1 MEKLMSVV
9 ENPKEFIKLDRFDRT
24 NFTRWRDK
32 MIFLLSALNIYY
44 VLDYALPLMPE
55 PTAEYSDVVKEERK
69 KREHDELLC
78 RGHILNTLTDRLY
91 DLYCNLKSPR
101 EIWTALQTAYQ
112 NEKRGIDKFLALQ
125 YFEFKIFDTRP
136 IMDQIHELQILI
148 SKLSDLE
155 VKIPDALQIGAILSK
170 LPSSWNDYRK
180 KILHSMDKMT
190 VEQFRTHIQIESE
203 TRARDAIS
211 QPSSSAVNFVSQN
224 GSGSGNKHLK
234 VSKKS
239 SFKKRKNFSCHHCGK
254 KGHMIRDCRYRK
266 AGINFNAGN
275 TEKSRKIE
283 KSGNSEKANIV
294 ENSAQGLVAMVS
306 AMQIGMVTEL
316 NVATT
321 ATKTQDWWLDL
332 GATIHVCYDK
342 KMFKTYAE
350 VQDSEQVLMG
360 NHVAADV
367 AGKGSIEINFTS
379 GQKLTLLNVYHV
391 PDMKKNLMSA
401 ALLSKKG
408 FKIVIESDHVI
419 VSKNGVFVGKGYNCN
434 EDPKT
439 FQEAMSFIDAA
450 FWKEA
455 INDEM
460 DSIISNNTWVLV
472 DFPLVSKPIGSFL
485 NGNLSEEIYM
495 QQPEGFVL
503 PGNKKKVCKLIKS
516 LYGLKQAPKQWHE
529 RFDSVIL
536 STGFVHNNADKCI
549 YSKFTKEYGVII
561 CLYVDDML
569 IFGTNLQ
576 GIIETKKYLT
586 SVFKMKD
593 LNEVDTILVIKVKRD
608 NKQVTLSQAHY
619 IDKILTKFS
628 HLGIKGYNT
637 PYDSSVKLTA
647 NTGRAVAQLEYA
659 SAIGSMMYAMHCTR
673 PDIAFAVCKLSRFT
687 SNPGNDHWKAI
698 SRVLGYLKYTKHLG
712 ICYNGFPNVLEGYSD
727 ASWITSIND
736 NKSTSGWIF
745 TLGGG
750 AISWASKKQTC
761 ISHSTME
768 SEFIALVATG
778 KEAEWLRNML
788 LDIKLWP
795 QPMPAISIFCDSET
809 TMCVAHNKIYNGK
822 SRHISLRH
830 AYIRELITNRAIAII
845 YVRSN
850 KNLADPLTKPLGRDG
865 HKDKLQ
871 SAYCYM
877 KRLINL
883 NGIIN
888 VWSNKD
894 I

>member
-9 ENPKEFIKLDRFDRT
+9 ENPKEFIKLDRFDGT
-24 NFTRWRDK
+24 NFT
-32 MIFLLSALNIYY
+32 Y
-44 VLDYALPLMPE
+44 
-55 PTAEYSDVVKEERK
+55 
-69 KREHDELLC
+69 
-78 RGHILNTLTDRLY
+78 RLY
-91 DLYCNLKSPR
+91 DLYFNLKSPR

-136 IMDQIHELQILI
+136 IMDQIHELQILV

-224 GSGSGNKHLK
+224 DSGSGNKHLK

-266 AGINFNAGN
+266 AGINFNVGK
-275 TEKSRKIE
+275 TEKSGKIK
-283 KSGNSEKANIV
+283 KSGNSEKANVV

-306 AMQIGMVTEL
+306 SMQIGMVTEL
-316 NVATT
+316 NVSTATT
-321 ATKTQDWWLDL
+321 NTQDWWLDL

-342 KMFKTYAE
+342 KTFKTYAE

-391 PDMKKNLMSA
+391 SDMKKNLMSA
-401 ALLSKKG
+401 ALLSKKV

-419 VSKNGVFVGKGYNCN
+419 VSKNGVFVGKGYNCCKWVFRRKYN
-434 EDPKT
+434 TYGSVQTFKARLVAKGFTQKEGIDYFDTYAPVARITSIRVLLSLASIYDLYVHQMDVKT
-439 FQEAMSFIDAA
+439 A
-450 FWKEA
+450 
-455 INDEM
+455 
-460 DSIISNNTWVLV
+460 
-472 DFPLVSKPIGSFL
+472 FL

-503 PGNKKKVCKLIKS
+503 PGNEKKVCKLIKS
-516 LYGLKQAPKQWHE
+516 LYGFKQAPKQWHE

-576 GIIETKKYLT
+576 GITETKKYLT

-593 LNEVDTILVIKVKRD
+593 LNEVDTILGIKVKRY

-628 HLGIKGYNT
+628 HLGIKGYNN

-659 SAIGSMMYAMHCTR
+659 SAIGSMMYLMHCTR

-727 ASWITSIND
+727 AS
-736 NKSTSGWIF
+736 
-745 TLGGG
+745 
-750 AISWASKKQTC
+750 
-761 ISHSTME
+761 
-768 SEFIALVATG
+768 
-778 KEAEWLRNML
+778 
-788 LDIKLWP
+788 
-795 QPMPAISIFCDSET
+795 
-809 TMCVAHNKIYNGK
+809 
-822 SRHISLRH
+822 
-830 AYIRELITNRAIAII
+830 
-845 YVRSN
+845 
-850 KNLADPLTKPLGRDG
+850 
-865 HKDKLQ
+865 
-871 SAYCYM
+871 
-877 KRLINL
+877 
-883 NGIIN
+883 
-888 VWSNKD
+888 
-894 I
+894 

>member
-1 MEKLMSVV
+1 
-9 ENPKEFIKLDRFDRT
+9 
-24 NFTRWRDK
+24 
-32 MIFLLSALNIYY
+32 
-44 VLDYALPLMPE
+44 MPE
-55 PTAEYSDVVKEERK
+55 PTSEDSDVVKEERK

-125 YFEFKIFDTRP
+125 YFKFKIFDIRP
-136 IMDQIHELQILI
+136 IMDQIHELQILV

-203 TRARDAIS
+203 TRARDVIS

-224 GSGSGNKHLK
+224 GSGS
-234 VSKKS
+234 
-239 SFKKRKNFSCHHCGK
+239 
-254 KGHMIRDCRYRK
+254 
-266 AGINFNAGN
+266 N

-294 ENSAQGLVAMVS
+294 ENSTQGLVAMVS

-316 NVATT
+316 NVATA
-321 ATKTQDWWLDL
+321 ATNTQDWWLDS

-342 KMFKTYAE
+342 KIFKTYAE

-434 EDPKT
+434 DMFKLSINEINYVSAYIVESDSCLWRKYNTDGSVQT
-439 FQEAMSFIDAA
+439 FKALVAKGFTQKEGIDYFDIYAPVA
-450 FWKEA
+450 R
-455 INDEM
+455 ITSIRVLLSL
-460 DSIISNNTWVLV
+460 DSIYDLYVHQMAVKTT
-472 DFPLVSKPIGSFL
+472 FL

-503 PGNKKKVCKLIKS
+503 PGNEKKVCKLIKS

-576 GIIETKKYLT
+576 GITETKRYLT
-586 SVFKMKD
+586 SVVKMKD
-593 LNEVDTILVIKVKRD
+593 LNEVDTILGIKVKRD

-637 PYDSSVKLTA
+637 PYDSSVKLTL

-673 PDIAFAVCKLSRFT
+673 PDIAFAICKLSRFT
-687 SNPGNDHWKAI
+687 SNPSNDHWKAI
-698 SRVLGYLKYTKHLG
+698 SIVLGYLKYTKHLG

-727 ASWITSIND
+727 ASWITSVND

-750 AISWASKKQTC
+750 AISW
-761 ISHSTME
+761 
-768 SEFIALVATG
+768 
-778 KEAEWLRNML
+778 
-788 LDIKLWP
+788 
-795 QPMPAISIFCDSET
+795 
-809 TMCVAHNKIYNGK
+809 
-822 SRHISLRH
+822 
-830 AYIRELITNRAIAII
+830 
-845 YVRSN
+845 
-850 KNLADPLTKPLGRDG
+850 G

-877 KRLINL
+877 KMLINL

-888 VWSNKD
+888 VWSNRD
-894 I
+894 ILTNFTYMKIEVVPLLARFKGLIL

>member
-9 ENPKEFIKLDRFDRT
+9 ENPKEFIKLDRFDGT

-44 VLDYALPLMPE
+44 VLDYALPPMPE
-55 PTAEYSDVVKEERK
+55 PTTKDSDVVKEERK

-190 VEQFRTHIQIESE
+190 VEQFHTHIQIESE

-294 ENSAQGLVAMVS
+294 ENSAQGLVVMVS

-316 NVATT
+316 NVATA
-321 ATKTQDWWLDL
+321 ATNTQDWWLDS

-434 EDPKT
+434 GMFKL
-439 FQEAMSFIDAA
+439 S
-450 FWKEA
+450 
-455 INDEM
+455 INEINYVSAYIVES
-460 DSIISNNTWVLV
+460 DS
-472 DFPLVSKPIGSFL
+472 SFL

-503 PGNKKKVCKLIKS
+503 PGNEKKVCKLIKS

-576 GIIETKKYLT
+576 GITETKKYLT

-593 LNEVDTILVIKVKRD
+593 LIEVDTILGIKVKRD

-647 NTGRAVAQLEYA
+647 NTGRAVVQLEYA
-659 SAIGSMMYAMHCTR
+659 SAIGSMMYAMHYTR

-687 SNPGNDHWKAI
+687 SNP
-698 SRVLGYLKYTKHLG
+698 
-712 ICYNGFPNVLEGYSD
+712 
-727 ASWITSIND
+727 
-736 NKSTSGWIF
+736 GWIF

-768 SEFIALVATG
+768 SEFIALAAAG

-809 TMCVAHNKIYNGK
+809 TMC
-822 SRHISLRH
+822 
-830 AYIRELITNRAIAII
+830 
-845 YVRSN
+845 
-850 KNLADPLTKPLGRDG
+850 G

-888 VWSNKD
+888 VWSNRD
-894 I
+894 ILTNSTYMNIEVVPLLARFKGLIL